1 MYACEPMHMH
11 VHLCSHAGVSF
22 AKMTQFQPQKHI
34 RIGVCDVQVEG
45 NCTFPPSSASLHSS
59 YKQVTL

>member
-1 MYACEPMHMH
+1 MYACEPIHIY

-22 AKMTQFQPQKHI
+22 AKVTQFQPQKHI
-34 RIGVCDVQVEG
+34 RIGVCEVQVEG
-45 NCTFPPSSASLHSS
+45 NHTFPSSPASLYSS